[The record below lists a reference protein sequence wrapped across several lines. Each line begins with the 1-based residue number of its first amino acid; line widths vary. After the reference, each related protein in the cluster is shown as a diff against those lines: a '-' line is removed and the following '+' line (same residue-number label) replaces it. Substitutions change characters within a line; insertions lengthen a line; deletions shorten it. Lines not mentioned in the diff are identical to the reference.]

1 MVDNH
6 NTESHVKHCRY
17 FRNHEP
23 CPYEAIGCKFL
34 HNPSILCSN
43 QDCQDLLCPFTHQN
57 VTNDDDKEE
66 DIEEV
71 SDPEQEET
79 LSVSENQC
87 HLCPIQF
94 ASKDDVFNHVQ
105 VNHEDYFRGMM
116 EFVNQGVSLAYGL
129 AGLANVL

>member
-1 MVDNH
+1 M
-6 NTESHVKHCRY
+6 
-17 FRNHEP
+17 
-23 CPYEAIGCKFL
+23 
-34 HNPSILCSN
+34 
-43 QDCQDLLCPFTHQN
+43 
-57 VTNDDDKEE
+57 TNDEDKEE
-66 DIEEV
+66 NIEE
-71 SDPEQEET
+71 DPEQEET